1 MAPPKTPAKSGTS
14 DSKAKRMTRK
24 QAEEQTKEYRSK
36 AERYKNDPEATDRL
50 LKEAQAKAKKQK
62 GPLSGRFD
70 DIMTLVRLVRAY
82 FKGQYRDVPWETI
95 AMAIGALI
103 YFISPIDLIPDF
115 IPVVGYVDD
124 AAVIGFVVASV
135 YTDLNNFRDWE
146 ANQSADEP
154 EGT

>member
-1 MAPPKTPAKSGTS
+1 MARPKSSAKSGASESET
-14 DSKAKRMTRK
+14 KRMTRK
-24 QAEEQTKEYRSK
+24 QAEEQTKAYRSK
-36 AERYKNDPEATDRL
+36 AERYKNDPEATDKL

-115 IPVVGYVDD
+115 IPVVGYIDD